1 MVGAPVVEFD
11 PNVPKTTIRTAT
23 GETRTSTGA
32 AMLAIPGIPTRHARS
47 GHIIPGFT
55 NNLLSLGKLC
65 DADCTA
71 YIDKN
76 KLEVHNKDGH
86 KICNS

>member
-1 MVGAPVVEFD
+1 MPYRVSPC
-11 PNVPKTTIRTAT
+11 AT
-23 GETRTSTGA
+23 
-32 AMLAIPGIPTRHARS
+32 H
-47 GHIIPGFT
+47 IPGFT

-76 KLEVHNKDGH
+76 KLEVHNKDSH
-86 KICNS
+86 KILHGTREHTGPRLWRVDIAAHPPQ